1 MKIPRIIH
9 QTWKDHA
16 VPKRFVQMS
25 HTWQQMHPDWE
36 YILWTDDM
44 NRNFIK
50 EQFPTFLPVYD
61 SYEANI
67 QRVDAV
73 RYFVLLQ
80 YGGVFVDLD
89 FECRQNIE
97 SIINTSECVFG
108 MEPMEHCS
116 WHDKDMIISNAF
128 MASVPGTPFMRQL
141 CSQLQ
146 HNTFVSDNPNIRVL
160 ETTGPFMLSR
170 LYQQYDRQHEVTILP
185 PAHLYPLTKNEL
197 LEISV
202 SEPTPAIQEKIN
214 NAYGIHHYV
223 GTWWDKKTL

>member
-1 MKIPRIIH
+1 MNIPRIIH

-16 VPKRFVQMS
+16 IPKRFVQMS
-25 HTWQQMHPDWE
+25 HTWKQMHPGWE

-44 NRNFIK
+44 NRNFIR
-50 EQFPTFLPVYD
+50 EQFPSFLPVYD

-73 RYFVLLQ
+73 RYFILLK

-97 SIINTSECVFG
+97 SIIQSGDCVFG
-108 MEPMEHCS
+108 REPMEHCS
-116 WHDKDMIISNAF
+116 WHSKQMIISNAF
-128 MASVPGTPFMRQL
+128 MACVPANRFMQRL
-141 CSQLQ
+141 CSELE
-146 HNTFVSDNPNIRVL
+146 HSSFISENINIRVL

-170 LYQQYDRQHEVTILP
+170 LYQQYDRQNEVTILP
-185 PAHLYPLTKNEL
+185 PEHLYPLTKNEL

-202 SEPTPAIQEKIN
+202 SEPSPAIQ
-214 NAYGIHHYV
+214 
-223 GTWWDKKTL
+223 

>member
-9 QTWKDHA
+9 QTWKDLA
-16 VPKRFVQMS
+16 IPRRFVEMS
-25 HTWQQMHPDWE
+25 NTWKKMHPDWE
-36 YILWTDDM
+36 YILWTDEM
-44 NRNFIK
+44 NRDFIK
-50 EQFPTFLPVYD
+50 EQFPLFLPVYD

-73 RYFVLLQ
+73 RYFILLK

-89 FECRQNIE
+89 FECRQNIQ
-97 SIINTSECVFG
+97 SIINSSDCVFG
-108 MEPMEHCS
+108 IEPQEHCS

-128 MASVPGTPFMRQL
+128 MAAVPGSPFIRRL
-141 CSQLQ
+141 CTELETSS
-146 HNTFVSDNPNIRVL
+146 FVTDNPNIRVL

-170 LYQQYDRQHEVTILP
+170 IYKQYDRQHEVTILP
-185 PAHLYPLTKNEL
+185 AELLYPLTKNEL

-202 SEPTPAIQEKIN
+202 SEPDAAILEKIN